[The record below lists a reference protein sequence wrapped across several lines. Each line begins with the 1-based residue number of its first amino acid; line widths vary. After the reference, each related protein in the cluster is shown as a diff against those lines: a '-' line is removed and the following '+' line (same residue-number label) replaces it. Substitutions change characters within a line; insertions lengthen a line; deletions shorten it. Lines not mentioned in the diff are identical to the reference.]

1 MSLSITC
8 RIAPQPTSRL
18 SYVNSSGLA
27 QRHYTCQA
35 AREGPLSFSDTDP
48 SLLLDNV
55 GSLINAP
62 EQAKGVTWHPHRAVK
77 TVSYVLDSEIAH
89 HETTAAS
96 SKRAIHSG

>member
-1 MSLSITC
+1 MLI
-8 RIAPQPTSRL
+8 RL
-18 SYVNSSGLA
+18 AWLNATIPVRRPFPG
-27 QRHYTCQA
+27 R
-35 AREGPLSFSDTDP
+35 LSFSDTDP

-77 TVSYVLDSEIAH
+77 TVSYVLDNEIAH